1 MKTYQEFRYSLIESD
16 IRGWDLSLIEK
27 MEEWINLDEETQI
40 KIVNG
45 LIEGDES
52 LIEEWGILNEFK
64 SNAIGNVA
72 KKSGSIFKGFGKR
85 FGAQGFSKPI
95 RRAALKAGIGKKV
108 ARFIPGVGTAV
119 YGYETLSR
127 AARGDFKGA
136 ALAAG
141 SAIPGPI
148 GYGFMAADIAR
159 EVSKGDQSKPQPP
172 TSNQKTNTNPNTN
185 TNNKLKRQVGASAPP
200 AARKSY
206 GNQYS
211 RSGKLKLVST

>member
-1 MKTYQEFRYSLIESD
+1 MKTYQEFRYNLVESD
-16 IRGWDLSLIEK
+16 IRGWDLSLTEK

-52 LIEEWGILNEFK
+52 LIEEWGMLYELK
-64 SNAIGNVA
+64 STAIKKVSSGVAKVA
-72 KKSGSIFKGFGKR
+72 KKSGNIFKGFGKR

-95 RRAALKAGIGKKV
+95 RRAALKAGIGKKA
-108 ARFIPGVGTAV
+108 ARFIPGVGTAL

-141 SAIPGPI
+141 SAIPGPV

-185 TNNKLKRQVGASAPP
+185 PNTKTPP
-200 AARKSY
+200 TPRKSY
-206 GNQYS
+206 GDRYAG
-211 RSGKLKLVST
+211 GKLKLVNT